1 MEQHIFGVAEVN
13 QLVKHLLDGEP
24 MLSSICVRGELS
36 NYKMYPSG
44 HHYFT
49 LKDAEGALRCVMF
62 RGAASKLRFRPEN
75 GMAVVASGRI
85 TVFPRDG
92 AYQLYCN
99 TLSPLGAGD
108 LAVAFEQLKAKLQ
121 AEGFFDPAHKKPLPA
136 YPQRIAVVTS
146 AAGAAVH
153 DMIRIL
159 RRRYP
164 LAKVILLPVRVQGA
178 EAPPEIAGAI
188 RYADRWHIGDV
199 IITGRG
205 GGSMED
211 LWAFNDERVAR
222 AIYDCQTPIISAVGH
237 EPDVTI
243 SDFVADARASTPSNA
258 AEIAVP
264 DRMDLTRQLRDM
276 QVRLEQSQIA
286 RLESLRRRLETL
298 ADKRCLRDHGAYIQ
312 DQRMALVHL
321 QQRLGDLA
329 SAQLGRKRQRFSA
342 LAASL
347 DALSPLAVL
356 GRGYAVARNEQGTI
370 LKSWQDVTAG
380 ETVRVTL
387 GEGGFSARVLEPYG
401 KEQDDERRKAD
412 V

>member
-1 MEQHIFGVAEVN
+1 MEQHIFGVTEVN
-13 QLVKHLLDGEP
+13 ELVKLLLDNEP
-24 MLSSICVRGELS
+24 MLQNICVRGELS

-44 HHYFT
+44 HHYFS
-49 LKDAEGALRCVMF
+49 LKDPEGAIRCVMF
-62 RGAASKLRFRPEN
+62 KSSAMRLRFQPEN
-75 GMAVVASGRI
+75 GMKVLVTGRV

-99 TLSPLGAGD
+99 TMTPEGVGD
-108 LAVAFEQLKAKLQ
+108 LAVAFEQLKAKLY
-121 AEGFFDPAHKKPLPA
+121 AEGLFDPAHKKPLPV
-136 YPQRIAVVTS
+136 YPEKIAIVTS
-146 AAGAAVH
+146 SAGAAVH

-164 LAKVILLPVRVQGA
+164 IAKVILLPVRVQGV

-188 RYADRWHIGDV
+188 RYADKWKIGDV

-222 AIYDCQTPIISAVGH
+222 AIYNCETPVISAVGH

-264 DRMDLTRQLRDM
+264 DQVELLRWLRGAGERM
-276 QVRLEQSQIA
+276 EQTETA
-286 RLESLRRRLETL
+286 RLEALREKLETL
-298 ADKRCLRDHGAYIQ
+298 AQKRCITDHLAYVQDKRMELVHVQ
-312 DQRMALVHL
+312 QRM
-321 QQRLGDLA
+321 GDLA
-329 SAQLGRKRQRFSA
+329 AGQLARKRQGFAA

-347 DALSPLAVL
+347 DAMSPLKVL
-356 GRGYAVARNEQGTI
+356 GRGYAMVQNEAGQI
-370 LKSWQDVTAG
+370 LKSYQDAAPGDRVT
-380 ETVRVTL
+380 VTL
-387 GEGGFSARVLEPYG
+387 GEGGLTARVEEVHP
-401 KEQDDERRKAD
+401 
-412 V
+412 

>member
-62 RGAASKLRFRPEN
+62 KGAASKLRFRPEN

-121 AEGFFDPAHKKPLPA
+121 AEGLFDPAHKKPLPA
-136 YPQRIAVVTS
+136 YPQRIAVITS

-222 AIYDCQTPIISAVGH
+222 AIYACQTPIISAVGH

-243 SDFVADARASTPSNA
+243 ADFVADARASTPSNA

-329 SAQLGRKRQRFSA
+329 GAQMGRKRQRFSS